1 MALLETPVEG
11 AVLADQRAESAPVD
25 SVHELRGVLLVV
37 AVALFVVAAVTGG
50 LVPSVAVGLLYL
62 VGVALLSTSPGGLP
76 GRSALVLGAAHVA
89 AAAVLALL

>member
-1 MALLETPVEG
+1 MALLETPVAGATVEEEHVDAPPIDAIEG
-11 AVLADQRAESAPVD
+11 
-25 SVHELRGVLLVV
+25 LRGVLLVV

-76 GRSALVLGAAHVA
+76 GRSAFVLGAAHVA